1 MTMKMLNSGI
11 YPAMLTPYNKDGSV
25 DVGCLH
31 ALTKWYAEKG
41 CQGVFAACLSSEI
54 YALPIEDRVLIARE
68 TVKAAPDSMDV
79 VVSGHTT
86 AFSDK
91 AIEELKAMADTGA
104 KALVLI
110 SPNIAAQDEDDDVYM
125 SHIETI
131 MKEIPDIDLGI
142 YECPAPYMR
151 QVSPE
156 LLGKLAATD
165 RFVFMKDTSCS
176 AVKMK
181 EKLDAVKGSR
191 LKIFNAN
198 TTTFLQTVKDGAA
211 GHCGIL
217 SNLHPDLYVKVFE
230 LAQTDMA
237 KAEELM
243 DIIGAM
249 SNIRFGDYATNVKI
263 YQRMEG
269 LPYTSVRTREKDNEI
284 ILEDEMYE
292 MEQRLR
298 FTNRLRKEWL

>member
-1 MTMKMLNSGI
+1 MKMLNSGI
-11 YPAMLTPYNKDGSV
+11 YPAMLTPFNKDGSV
-25 DVGCLH
+25 DVGCLR
-31 ALTKWYAEKG
+31 ALTEWYAAKG
-41 CQGVFAACLSSEI
+41 CHGVFAACLSSEI
-54 YALPIEDRVLIARE
+54 FYLPIEDRVLIARE
-68 TVKAAPDSMDV
+68 TVKAAPDTMDV

-86 AFSDK
+86 EFSDK

-110 SPNIAAQDEDDDVYM
+110 ANRLAEKEESDDVLLRN
-125 SHIETI
+125 IDKI
-131 MKEIPDIDLGI
+131 MEAIPDMDLGI
-142 YECPAPYMR
+142 YECPNRYMR
-151 QVSPE
+151 SVPADT
-156 LLGKLAATD
+156 LGKLAKTD
-165 RFVFMKDTSCS
+165 RFVFMKDTTCS
-176 AVKMK
+176 AVKIK
-181 EKLDAVKGSR
+181 EKLDAVKGTR

-198 TTTFLQTVKDGAA
+198 TTTLLQTMKDGAA

-217 SNLHPDLYVKVFE
+217 SNLHPDLYVKMFE
-230 LAQTDMA
+230 LAQTDME

-249 SNIRFGDYATNVKI
+249 SNIRFGNYATNVKI
-263 YQRMEG
+263 YQKLEG
-269 LPYTSVRTREKDNEI
+269 LPYQSVRTRSSENET